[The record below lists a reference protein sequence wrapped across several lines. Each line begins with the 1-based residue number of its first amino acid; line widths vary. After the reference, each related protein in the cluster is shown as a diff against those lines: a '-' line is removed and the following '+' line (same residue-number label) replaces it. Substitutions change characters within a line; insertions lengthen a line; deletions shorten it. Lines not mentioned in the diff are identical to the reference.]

1 MLPTVSR
8 QAPECTLD
16 KIRYTKNVKQKTLHY
31 LLNVLLVFKKIT
43 KNMSWSWELFLGIY
57 VPMYI
62 VFIGQVKSKQN
73 TLHRALIFNLA
84 RI

>member
-1 MLPTVSR
+1 MLPTFSR
-8 QAPECTLD
+8 QDTECTLD
-16 KIRYTKNVKQKTLHY
+16 KIRYTKNVTQKTLHY

-43 KNMSWSWELFLGIY
+43 KNMSWSWEWFLWMY
-57 VPMYI
+57 VLMYI
-62 VFIGQVKSKQN
+62 VFIGLVKSKQN